1 MRTEGYEEDCSV
13 RFERTIVK
21 AKYGAT
27 RYEGNAIEKDSMD
40 VDGKCAPWAW
50 GFIMSECDASEVTK
64 GPRYS
69 NQPKEKFQ
77 EEVRANIR
85 FIQK

>member
-21 AKYGAT
+21 AKYGAR

-40 VDGKCAPWAW
+40 VDGKCAP
-50 GFIMSECDASEVTK
+50 
-64 GPRYS
+64 
-69 NQPKEKFQ
+69 
-77 EEVRANIR
+77 
-85 FIQK
+85 